1 MKSSETSRER
11 GYDAGR
17 VNRRRRHIL
26 MDTMGPLLMVLVFSA
41 SVQDQDGARRLPI
54 MKRSEMIPPAT
65 DFLQPRR
72 VRRGTGTVR
81 VAVAVPCRRGAY
93 LFGQSANYFRL
104 NFRSHS

>member
-17 VNRRRRHIL
+17 VNRRGRHIL
-26 MDTMGPLLMVLVFSA
+26 VDTMGPLLMVLDFSA

-65 DFLQPRR
+65 DSLQPRR
-72 VRRGTGTVR
+72 VRRGTETAR
-81 VAVAVPCRRGAY
+81 VVVAVPCWRGAY
-93 LFGQSANYFRL
+93 LFGQSANYLPL